1 MAIVYDPMSPGFH
14 ADRVGVYRRM
24 RDEAPVFFDPDGRFV
39 ALTRYDDVRAAG
51 LDWQTFSSITAES
64 AVLRPIISSM
74 DPPLHTNR
82 RGNLARA
89 FTPRRV
95 AELEPRLRARARSL
109 VAAFAERGT
118 CDLVADFAALFPS
131 MVMAEL
137 LGLPDE
143 VLAECRS
150 ITDDI
155 MRIRTPEENRSP
167 VQRADAVFLPL
178 IEARRSEPQD
188 DLISALLAVGEEGGE
203 PLSEPELLGF
213 CFLLLVGGND
223 TTVNLLGNGMDL
235 LDLHPDQ
242 RALLVGDP
250 SRMTAAVEEIMR
262 FGAPT
267 QNSWRQTTREVTLHG
282 VTIPADRRVLLVWG
296 AANLDERVFPD
307 ADRFAIA
314 RAPHPHLTLGHGPHF
329 CMGAAL
335 ARLEARVAFE
345 ELLAVM
351 PEFAVTERG
360 PRIPSSW
367 AWGYESLHVEFPVR

>member
-1 MAIVYDPMSPGFH
+1 MAIVYEPMSPEFH
-14 ADRVGVYRRM
+14 ADRLGVYRRM
-24 RDEAPVFFDPDGRFV
+24 RDDAPVFFDPAGRFV

-51 LDWQTFSSITAES
+51 LDWQTYSSITAES

-95 AELEPRLRARARSL
+95 AELEPRLRSRARAL
-109 VAAFAERGT
+109 VAAFAERGS
-118 CDLVADFAALFPS
+118 CDIVADFAALFPS

-178 IEARRSEPQD
+178 IEARRTEPQD

-223 TTVNLLGNGMDL
+223 TTINLLGNGMDL

-242 RALLVGDP
+242 RARLVEDP
-250 SRMTAAVEEIMR
+250 SRIPAAVEEIMR

-267 QNSWRQTTREVTLHG
+267 QNSWRQTTRDVTLHG

-296 AANLDERVFPD
+296 AANLDERAFPD
-307 ADRFAIA
+307 AERFAID
-314 RAPHPHLTLGHGPHF
+314 RPPHPHLTLGHGPHF

-351 PEFAVTERG
+351 PEFTVTERG

-367 AWGYESLHVEFPVR
+367 AWGYESLRVEFPVR